1 MLLLSI
7 VKLDH
12 SINQLND
19 PPVIDTIN
27 RVIDH
32 LSCST
37 PPNNAD
43 GILSSSNDDNELLQA
58 KVIKSIVRYRRNI
71 DKWTSFTS
79 LLLKSIAYY
88 RSSIDHLHNI
98 GITSS
103 LKSNDDIDTHHM
115 NKLQIKE
122 KKRPIVDLPRT
133 KYNRPYI
140 PIQILD
146 KDTSE
151 VVSSSSCCHPPPD
164 IAKLQTDDKVTINEN
179 YNSMMNISHQ
189 YPWVSMIQQQQLSPS
204 KDETPILIGL
214 DIVTFDPHINDYTPT
229 ISNFLSNFQGSFTS
243 YEWDRITNY
252 THHQTSSIPS
262 RLKFGKKQK
271 QQPRNEQSQLQE
283 FYLRWS
289 IKESYTKAIGLG
301 MNINFHEFETILIGI
316 DDIDKNA
323 SVKQDDDEGIWS
335 TIMRQ
340 DGTNTNDTTTTTTT
354 TRRKIG
360 DVQLS
365 IIGKVKHIKSS
376 SKPHCEY
383 WEFIFIPLND
393 DSSHTQ
399 TVSDSITSDVS
410 YNGCACICRGPIAK
424 DDIKKSSGSM
434 TKEKV
439 VSIEELTMVDLIEL
453 HGSSPL

>member
-7 VKLDH
+7 VKLEQ

-19 PPVIDTIN
+19 PSVIDTVN
-27 RVIDH
+27 KVIDH
-32 LSCST
+32 LSCNT

-43 GILSSSNDDNELLQA
+43 GILSSTSTDDIELRA

-88 RSSIDHLHNI
+88 RSLDHHRNIDNI
-98 GITSS
+98 SS
-103 LKSNDDIDTHHM
+103 LKSNDDDDDTYHM
-115 NKLQIKE
+115 NKLQINTEE
-122 KKRPIVDLPRT
+122 KRRPIVDLPRT

-146 KDTSE
+146 KDTE
-151 VVSSSSCCHPPPD
+151 VVSSSSCFHPD
-164 IAKLQTDDKVTINEN
+164 IAKLQLHDAVHTNEN

-189 YPWVSMIQQQQLSPS
+189 YPWVCMIQQQKLSPS
-204 KDETPILIGL
+204 KDETTILIGL
-214 DIVTFDPHINDYTPT
+214 DIVIFDPHINDYTPT
-229 ISNFLSNFQGSFTS
+229 ITNFLSNFQGSFTS

-271 QQPRNEQSQLQE
+271 QQPRNEQSQLEE

-316 DDIDKNA
+316 DKNDDM
-323 SVKQDDDEGIWS
+323 QDDDDGIWS

-340 DGTNTNDTTTTTTT
+340 DGTNTNDTTI

-365 IIGKVKHIKSS
+365 IIGKVKYIKSS
-376 SKPHCEY
+376 SKSHCEY

-453 HGSSPL
+453 HGSTHYDW